1 MKPIIQAMQSGFLFL
16 DGANGTQLH
25 QHTLPKS
32 IHPEAYNLTHPE
44 AIINVHKGYLAAGSN
59 VISAF
64 TFGAYSHKMD
74 NVDGIIAA
82 AIQNAR
88 TAIAESERTDC
99 FIAMDLGPTGKLLEP
114 VGDTPFDVVY
124 NIFKE
129 TAMLGAKNG
138 ADFVLLETMLDL
150 YECKAAILAVKEN
163 TDLPVFCS
171 LTYEKNGRTLTGG
184 TPLSAVT
191 LLEALG
197 VDAIGVNCG
206 AGPDFAAK
214 IAEELLQYASV
225 PVLVQPNAGLPKL
238 VEGQEHP
245 VFDLAPAEYAAG
257 MTVIAKSGARLLG
270 GCCGTTPAHIRTL
283 AEACKD
289 KTPKPLVRQ
298 NAVRICTGG
307 ECLLWANAASAE
319 RGAISVADDNVLTA
333 LQDIDMFEIADLA
346 IECKGDEVE
355 LLSVRLG
362 TDGVDEAAVMKDVI
376 NAIQQVAAIPMQI
389 ETGNLTAL
397 EIALRTINGVAAV
410 KLLSD
415 DAMLLDGAKA
425 LLARYG
431 GVLVE

>member
-1 MKPIIQAMQSGFLFL
+1 MKPIIEALRNGFLFL

-25 QHTLPKS
+25 LHDLPKS
-32 IHPEAYNLTHPE
+32 IHPEQYNLTHPE
-44 AIINVHKGYLAAGSN
+44 TIVAVHKGYLNAGAN
-59 VISAF
+59 AVSAF

-74 NVDGIIAA
+74 NVAEVIAA
-82 AIQNAR
+82 AMANAR
-88 TAIAESERTDC
+88 KAITDSGRTDC
-99 FIAMDLGPTGKLLEP
+99 FIGMDLGPTGKLLEP

-138 ADFVLLETMLDL
+138 ADFVLLETMLDS

-171 LTYEKNGRTLTGG
+171 MTYEKNGRTLTGG
-184 TPLSAVT
+184 TPLSSIV

-197 VDAIGVNCG
+197 ADAIGVNCG

-214 IAEELLQYASV
+214 IAAELVKHASV
-225 PVLVQPNAGLPKL
+225 PVLVQPNAGLPIM
-238 VEGQEHP
+238 VEGKEHP
-245 VFDLAPAEYAAG
+245 VFDLSPADYARD
-257 MTVIAKSGARLLG
+257 MTVIAQSGARLLG
-270 GCCGTTPAHIRTL
+270 GCCGTTPAHIRAL
-283 AEACKD
+283 AAACAGL
-289 KTPKPLVRQ
+289 TPPPLVKKD
-298 NAVRICTGG
+298 AIRISTGG
-307 ECLLWANAASAE
+307 ECLLWDDAASAE
-319 RGAISVADDNVLTA
+319 RGAISAENDNVLTA
-333 LQDIDMFEIADLA
+333 LQENDMFEIADLA

-362 TDGVDEAAVMKDVI
+362 ADGVDEAAVMKNVI

-389 ETGNLTAL
+389 ETDNLAAL

-410 KLLSD
+410 KLLSG
-415 DAMLLDGAKA
+415 DAALAEGAKT

-431 GVLVE
+431 GVLAE